1 MRKCENWIKTYLS
14 WTLTRT
20 ESPETYLLFSGLFCI
35 SAALRRNVYIPKHY
49 LGGWTCYPHIY
60 AVLVGPAGEVRKTT
74 AMNQAIE
81 LLVELN
87 GLTKGPNI
95 VTQAALLAKI
105 VDADHNAVYLTAKEL
120 SDLIMKSGPEMYE
133 FLTSMFDGDKHFEA
147 TTIGR
152 GVEFAEAPCVNMLA
166 ATTPEWLAGS
176 MPEAAIGGGFAS
188 RCMFLYEDTP
198 RFKKL
203 FYNEVKHATSLDDL
217 SANLIHDLAHIMT
230 LEGEFKLTDE
240 AIAFGEAW
248 YQRLEIPR
256 GTKLAGY
263 IARKPT
269 HMFKLAMLLSVS
281 ESDELILTEQHLRDA
296 LLILDTI
303 EINLAKVFEGV
314 GRNSYAMSSKAI
326 KDYVIQNAPVSR
338 SNLIRAFN
346 SVAEPRKFDEILNG
360 LVLAKYIKATE
371 SKSGELIFSP
381 DRD

>member
-1 MRKCENWIKTYLS
+1 MRKCDNWLKTYLS
-14 WTLTRT
+14 WTLSRT
-20 ESPETYLLFSGLFCI
+20 ESPESYLLFSGLFSI
-35 SAALRRNVYIPKHY
+35 AAALRRNVYIPKHY

-81 LLVELN
+81 LLAELSA
-87 GLTKGPNI
+87 LTKGPNI

-105 VDADHNAVYLTAKEL
+105 VEAEHNAVYLTAKEL

-147 TTIGR
+147 STIGR
-152 GVEFAEAPCVNMLA
+152 GVEFADAPCVNMLA

-188 RCMFLYEDTP
+188 RCVFLYEDTP

-203 FYNEVKHATSLDDL
+203 FYNDVKHEQSLDSMADDL
-217 SANLIHDLAHIMT
+217 IADLKHMMNLS
-230 LEGEFKLTDE
+230 GEFTLTDE
-240 AIAFGEAW
+240 AIAYGESW
-248 YQRLEIPR
+248 YQKLVIPR

-269 HMFKLAMLLSVS
+269 HMFKLAMLLSVA
-281 ESDELILTEQHLRDA
+281 ESDA
-296 LLILDTI
+296 LILDVRHLTDALHILDNI
-303 EINLAKVFEGV
+303 EKNLSRVFEGV
-314 GRNSYAMSSKAI
+314 GRNTYALSSKSLVQYI
-326 KDYVIQNAPVSR
+326 KQEKIVSR

-346 SVAEPRKFDEILNG
+346 SMAEPRKFDELLNG
-360 LVLAKYIKATE
+360 LIAGKFIKASE
-371 SKSGELIFSP
+371 ADGEIIFTL
-381 DRD
+381 DRE

>member
-1 MRKCENWIKTYLS
+1 MRKCENWLKTYLS

-20 ESPETYLLFSGLFCI
+20 ESPESYLLFSGLFCI

-81 LLVELN
+81 LLVELS

-95 VTQAALLAKI
+95 VTQAALLDRI
-105 VDADHNAVYLTAKEL
+105 VKADDNAVYLTAKEL

-147 TTIGR
+147 ATMGR
-152 GVEFAEAPCVNMLA
+152 GIEFAEAPCVNMLA

-203 FYNEVKHATSLDDL
+203 FYNEVVHEKSLESISADL
-217 SANLIHDLAHIMT
+217 IADLAHMMS
-230 LEGEFKLTDE
+230 LKGEFKFTAD
-240 AIAFGEAW
+240 AIAFGEEW
-248 YQRLEIPR
+248 YQQLKIPR

-269 HMFKLAMLLSVS
+269 HMFKLAMLLSVAQN
-281 ESDELILTEQHLRDA
+281 DDLIIDKIHLTDA
-296 LLILDTI
+296 LAILDSVESRLTQ
-303 EINLAKVFEGV
+303 VFEGV
-314 GRNSYAMSSKAI
+314 GRNTYAMSSKAI
-326 KDYVIQNAPVSR
+326 VTYIKREGKVTQA
-338 SNLIRAFN
+338 NLMRTFN
-346 SVAEPRKFDEILNG
+346 STAEPRKFEELLNG
-360 LVLAKYIKATE
+360 LIKAKYIKATE
-371 SKSGELIFSP
+371 TDAGEIIFMP